1 MCCTFPSSIV
11 AGYVPQ
17 ENRKFMTFDYDLFVI
32 GAGSGGLAASKRAA
46 SYGAK
51 VAIAENDLVG
61 GTCVI
66 RGCVPKKLMVY
77 ASHFPAQFQEAAGY
91 GWQVGDYQ
99 LNWEH
104 FITSIDKEVRRL
116 SQVHIGLLEKAG
128 VELISGRA
136 SLVDPHTV
144 EVDGKKFTADK
155 ILIAVGGRPVKPDI
169 PGMEHAI
176 TSNGMFHLETQP
188 KHIAVIGAGYIGTE
202 FACIMRGLGSQVT
215 QIIRRDLILNGFD
228 QDLRQGIQDGMIN
241 HGINIIQNHTVTAI
255 EKTPEGLKI
264 SFSGEDLE
272 PIIAD
277 ACLVATGR
285 TPNVEGLGLENAGVE
300 LVPSSVEGPGYST
313 TSAIKVN
320 EYSQTSQ
327 PNIFAVG
334 DVTDRMNLT
343 PVAIGEGRAFAD
355 SEFGNNRREFSH
367 ENVATAVFSTP
378 QAATVG
384 LTEAAAKAK
393 FGDDVVKVYRTSFR
407 PMYYVL
413 PGKQEKTMMKLV
425 VDSNTDKILGAHIVG
440 DDAAEIIQGVAIAVK
455 MGATKKDFDATVGIH
470 PSSAEEFVTMR

>member
-1 MCCTFPSSIV
+1 
-11 AGYVPQ
+11 
-17 ENRKFMTFDYDLFVI
+17 MTFDYDLFVI

-51 VAIAENDLVG
+51 VAIAEYDLVG

-77 ASHFPAQFQEAAGY
+77 GSHFPAQFQAAAGY
-91 GWQVGDYQ
+91 GWQVENVS

-116 SQVHIGLLEKAG
+116 SQNHISYLEKAG

-136 SLVDPHTV
+136 TLIDPHTV
-144 EVDGKKFTADK
+144 EVEGKKFTADK
-155 ILIAVGGRPVKPDI
+155 ILIAVGGCPIKPDI
-169 PGMEHAI
+169 PGIEHTI
-176 TSNGMFHLETQP
+176 TSNEIFHLETQP

-215 QIIRRDLILNGFD
+215 HIIRKDWILHGFD
-228 QDLRQGIQDGMIN
+228 QDIRQGIQEGMVK
-241 HGINIIQNHTVTAI
+241 HGINVIQNNVVTAI
-255 EKTPEGLKI
+255 EKVPEGLKI
-264 SFSGEDLE
+264 SLSGENTE

-277 ACLVATGR
+277 VCLVATGR
-285 TPNVEGLGLENAGVE
+285 TPNVEGLGLEHAGVE
-300 LVPSSVEGPGYST
+300 VVPSSVEGPGYST
-313 TSAIKVN
+313 TNAIQVN

-327 PNIFAVG
+327 ANIFAVG
-334 DVTDRMNLT
+334 DVTDRLNLT

-367 ENVATAVFSTP
+367 ETVPTAIFSTP

-384 LTEAAAKAK
+384 LTEAAAREKLGEA
-393 FGDDVVKVYRTSFR
+393 VKIYRTNFR
-407 PMYYVL
+407 PMYYSL
-413 PGKQEKTMMKLV
+413 TSQPERTMMKLV
-425 VDSNTDKILGAHIVG
+425 VDANTDQVLGAHMVG
-440 DDAAEIIQGVAIAVK
+440 DDAAEIIQGIAIALK

-470 PSSAEEFVTMR
+470 PSAAEEFVTMR